1 MKSPS
6 TPFPTTGYFGG
17 EYFCDRVEELETLA
31 RNVRGGSSTTLVALR
46 RMGKTALIRHLQNE
60 LASDY
65 VGVYVDILPTESMS
79 DLLNSLATGMARM
92 VSERTRLGTQVWK
105 FLRSLRPVVSYDNL
119 SGLPTLSL
127 NLSPEQ
133 GLRSIEEIFGFLE
146 KQSKP
151 VILAID
157 EFQQILQYKE
167 KNVDAWL
174 RSRIQELKNVQF
186 IFSGSQQHLIN
197 ELFADPSRPFYR
209 STQFLKLE
217 KIARKNYHAFIAA
230 KFAAHSKQIGDGTI
244 EAVLDWTMAYT
255 YYVQLLCNRIFLSS
269 GRKVA
274 HNLWKEEAM
283 RLLKEQ
289 EFVFYAYRDVL
300 TTSQWNLLK
309 AVARDGMV
317 RAPTSHDFLTRH
329 RLGTSAT
336 VLQSLKTLQKKELV
350 FRDMDSEG
358 GPYFSV
364 YDVLFSRWIGG

>member
-1 MKSPS
+1 MKQPL

-17 EYFCDRVEELETLA
+17 NYFCDREEELETLT

-60 LASDY
+60 LARQY
-65 VGVYVDILPTESMS
+65 TGVYVDILPTESMS

-92 VSERTRLGTQVWK
+92 VSEQTRLGTQVWK
-105 FLRSLRPVVSYDNL
+105 FLKSLRPVVSYDNL
-119 SGLPTLSL
+119 SDLPTLSL
-127 NLSPEQ
+127 DLSPEQ
-133 GLRSIEEIFGFLE
+133 GLRSIEEIFSFLE
-146 KQSKP
+146 KHSKP

-174 RSRIQELKNVQF
+174 RSRIQELRNVQF

-217 KIARKNYHAFIAA
+217 KIARENYHGFIGA
-230 KFAAHSKQIGDGTI
+230 KFDEHSKQIGDETI
-244 EAVLDWTMAYT
+244 EAVLDWTMGYT

-269 GRKVA
+269 GKKVV

-289 EFVFYAYRDVL
+289 EFVFYAYRDML
-300 TTSQWNLLK
+300 TTSQWKLLK
-309 AVARDGMV
+309 GVARDGLV
-317 RAPTSHDFLTRH
+317 RAPTSMEFLTRH
-329 RLGTSAT
+329 KLGTSAT

-358 GPYFSV
+358 RPYYGV